1 MIEDYHFGEVKV
13 SGQRYQ
19 SDVIIYPDHIDDH
32 WWRKQGHRLELED
45 IKKVVEMRP
54 DVIVIGTGNFGL
66 MQVEKNTLE
75 QLRKM
80 NIQVIIL
87 PTVKACQEYN
97 KIYSQK
103 KVVACLH
110 LTC

>member
-1 MIEDYHFGEVKV
+1 MIEDYRFGEIKV

-19 SDVIIYPDHIDDH
+19 NDVIIYPDHIDDN

-45 IKKVVEMRP
+45 IKDVVKIKP
-54 DVIVIGTGNFGL
+54 DVIIIGTGNLGM
-66 MQVEKNTLE
+66 MQVEKKTLE
-75 QLRKM
+75 KLSKM
-80 NIQVIIL
+80 NIQMIIL
-87 PTVKACQEYN
+87 PTAEACQEYN
-97 KIYSQK
+97 RIYSQK